1 MPAIIRFKENYIYRF
16 LFILMALSPISCF
29 KSLTVT
35 NVVYENT
42 FEEYD
47 HKTIVVSGWGSAGF
61 GPVKETRIEEYH
73 GNHVLGKFNNN
84 LIMLTLSNLPVHQVL
99 RVELDLYL
107 HNTWK
112 NDIWKIT
119 FDGSDYLLTGFS
131 NDRAFKQSYPNWYGN
146 GSSLSP
152 AGANSQTTQLPGVC
166 SLTSLPNGTSLYKI
180 LATVE
185 HSKDKFTLYCSD
197 AGGTANDTCTRSWS
211 IDNLK
216 VSVMR
221 N

>member
-1 MPAIIRFKENYIYRF
+1 MTLQKEKYIYSF
-16 LFILMALSPISCF
+16 LFILIALLPVSCF

-35 NVVYENT
+35 NIVYENN
-42 FEEYD
+42 FEAYD
-47 HKTIVVSGWGSAGF
+47 ANTINVSGWGSAGF
-61 GPVKETRIEEYH
+61 GPVTDKRIVNYN
-73 GNHVLGKFNNN
+73 GNNVLGKFNNN
-84 LIMLTLSNLPVHQVL
+84 LVELTLNNLPQHTAL

-107 HNTWK
+107 HNKWK

-131 NDRAFKQSYPNWYGN
+131 NDPTFKQSYPNWYGN

-152 AGANSQTTQLPGVC
+152 AGANSQNTQLPGVC
-166 SLTSLPNGTSLYKI
+166 SLTNLPNGTSLYKI

-185 HSKDKFTLYCSD
+185 HSKEKFTLYCSD

-216 VSVMR
+216 VSVLR